1 MNRDEKTEVISEVKE
16 LLESSTAVYLTDYSG
31 INVEDISDL
40 RSQFRKE
47 GVRYKVFKNNL
58 FKRAL
63 DESGKFEKLAD
74 HLTGMT
80 GFAFTSTN
88 PVAPAKIINKYF
100 DEKEKLS
107 LKACYIE
114 GEYYDSSHLKT
125 LATLPSKNELI
136 AGIMGSLDSPVSGIV
151 GAINAVIRDLAN
163 VIDQI
168 SKRET
173 AQAN

>member
-1 MNRDEKTEVISEVKE
+1 MNRDEKTEIISEVKE
-16 LLESSTAVYLTDYSG
+16 LLENSTAVYLTDYSG
-31 INVEDISDL
+31 IDVEDISSL
-40 RSQFRKE
+40 RNQFRQE

-58 FKRAL
+58 FKLAL
-63 DESGKFEKLAD
+63 DESGKYEKLAD

-88 PVAPAKIINKYF
+88 PIAPAKIISKYF
-100 DEKEKLS
+100 GEKEKLS
-107 LKACYIE
+107 LKACYVE

-136 AGIMGSLDSPVSGIV
+136 AGIMGSIDSPVSGIV
-151 GAINAVIRDLAN
+151 GAINAVVRDLAN